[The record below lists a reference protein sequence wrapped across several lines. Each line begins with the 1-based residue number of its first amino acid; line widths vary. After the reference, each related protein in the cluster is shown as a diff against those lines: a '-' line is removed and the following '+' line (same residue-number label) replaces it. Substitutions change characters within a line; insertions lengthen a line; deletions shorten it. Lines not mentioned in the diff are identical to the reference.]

1 MTENQRF
8 ILSKVINALI
18 VFASAVASAIFGA

>member
-8 ILSKVINALI
+8 ILSKIITALI
-18 VFASAVASAIFGA
+18 VFASSVANAYFGN